1 MSQQFCEC
9 RKGRRVKMGSVT
21 AFREGRAQH
30 RAMINWVSALGQN
43 RGEFV
48 IFRDSVGGQEERTP
62 QIAVLM
68 VISIGCA
75 CTWDLAEEP

>member
-1 MSQQFCEC
+1 MSQQLCEC
-9 RKGRRVKMGSVT
+9 RKGRRVKMGSV
-21 AFREGRAQH
+21 AACRAT
-30 RAMINWVSALGQN
+30 INWVSALGQN

-68 VISIGCA
+68 LISIGCA